1 MFSCKKKMVYC
12 VVLAIFF
19 VILDRLFKV
28 LAISCYENIKIDLIF
43 DYFGF
48 TLAKNYY
55 IAFSLPLSG
64 PILSVFIGVVILI
77 LLYFW
82 LILIKKQEYSQASCL
97 TFVILG
103 AISNI
108 IDRVKYGFVI
118 DYLDLKYFT
127 VFNIADS
134 MIVAGVVLLIILNK
148 KTIIKK

>member
-1 MFSCKKKMVYC
+1 MVYYII
-12 VVLAIFF
+12 LAIFF

-28 LAISCYENIKIDLIF
+28 LALNYYENIKLELIS

-64 PILSVFIGVVILI
+64 PILTLFIGIVILI
-77 LLYFW
+77 LLYFYV
-82 LILIKKQEYSQASCL
+82 ILIKKQEYSQAPCL

-108 IDRVKYGFVI
+108 VDRIKYGFVI

-134 MIVAGVVLLIILNK
+134 MIVVGVVLLVINLKKLNK
-148 KTIIKK
+148 

>member
-1 MFSCKKKMVYC
+1 MVYYII
-12 VVLAIFF
+12 LAIFF

-28 LAISCYENIKIDLIF
+28 LALNYYENIKLELIS

-64 PILSVFIGVVILI
+64 PILTLFIGIVILI
-77 LLYFW
+77 LLYFYV
-82 LILIKKQEYSQASCL
+82 ILIKKEEYAQASCL

-108 IDRVKYGFVI
+108 VDRIKYGFVI

-134 MIVAGVVLLIILNK
+134 MIVVGAVLLIISNLKNK
-148 KTIIKK
+148 

>member
-1 MFSCKKKMVYC
+1 MVYYII
-12 VVLAIFF
+12 LAIFF

-28 LAISCYENIKIDLIF
+28 LALNYYENIKLELIS

-64 PILSVFIGVVILI
+64 PILTLFIGIVILI
-77 LLYFW
+77 LLYFYV
-82 LILIKKQEYSQASCL
+82 ILIKKQEYSQAVCL

-108 IDRVKYGFVI
+108 VDRIKYGFVI

-134 MIVAGVVLLIILNK
+134 MIVVGAVLLVINLKKLNK
-148 KTIIKK
+148 

>member
-1 MFSCKKKMVYC
+1 MVYYII
-12 VVLAIFF
+12 LAIFF

-28 LAISCYENIKIDLIF
+28 LALNYHENIKLELIS

-64 PILSVFIGVVILI
+64 PILTLFIGIIILI
-77 LLYFW
+77 LLYFYV
-82 LILIKKQEYSQASCL
+82 ILIKKQEYSQAACL
-97 TFVILG
+97 IFVIFG

-108 IDRVKYGFVI
+108 VDRIKYGFVI

-134 MIVAGVVLLIILNK
+134 MIVIGAVLLVILNK
-148 KTIIKK
+148 KQLFEK

>member
-1 MFSCKKKMVYC
+1 MVYY
-12 VVLAIFF
+12 VILAIFF

-28 LAISCYENIKIDLIF
+28 LALNYYENIKIELIS

-64 PILSVFIGVVILI
+64 PILTVFIGAVILI
-77 LLYFW
+77 LLYFYV
-82 LILIKKQEYSQASCL
+82 ILIKKQEYSQEACL
-97 TFVILG
+97 TFIILG

-108 IDRVKYGFVI
+108 VDRIKYGFVI

-134 MIVAGVVLLIILNK
+134 MIVCGAVLLIINNLKNK
-148 KTIIKK
+148 NV

>member
-1 MFSCKKKMVYC
+1 MVYYII
-12 VVLAIFF
+12 LAIFF

-28 LAISCYENIKIDLIF
+28 LALNYHENIKLELIS

-64 PILSVFIGVVILI
+64 PILTLFIGIVILI
-77 LLYFW
+77 LLYFYV
-82 LILIKKQEYSQASCL
+82 ILIKKEEYAQASCL

-108 IDRVKYGFVI
+108 VDRIKYGFVI

-134 MIVAGVVLLIILNK
+134 MIVVGAVLLIISNLKNK
-148 KTIIKK
+148 

>member
-1 MFSCKKKMVYC
+1 MFLCKKTIYS

-19 VILDRLFKV
+19 VILDRFFKI
-28 LAISCYENIKIDLIF
+28 LALNYYENIKVDLIL

-64 PILSVFIGVVILI
+64 PILTAFIVIIILI
-77 LLYFW
+77 LLYFE
-82 LILIKKQEYSQASCL
+82 LILIKKQEYTQAMCL
-97 TFVILG
+97 TFVIFG
-103 AISNI
+103 AISNV
-108 IDRVKYGFVI
+108 IDRIKYGFVI

-134 MIVAGVVLLIILNK
+134 MIVFGTVLLIIVNLKNK
-148 KTIIKK
+148 NV

>member
-1 MFSCKKKMVYC
+1 MVYYII
-12 VVLAIFF
+12 LAIFF

-28 LAISCYENIKIDLIF
+28 LALNYYENIKIGLIS
-43 DYFGF
+43 DYFSF

-64 PILSVFIGVVILI
+64 PILTLFIGIIILI
-77 LLYFW
+77 LLYFCV
-82 LILIKKQEYSQASCL
+82 ILIKKEEYAQASCL

-108 IDRVKYGFVI
+108 VDRIKYGFVI

-134 MIVAGVVLLIILNK
+134 MIVVGAVLLVINLKKLNK
-148 KTIIKK
+148 

>member
-1 MFSCKKKMVYC
+1 MLIYKKKMVYYII
-12 VVLAIFF
+12 LAIFF

-28 LAISCYENIKIDLIF
+28 LALNYHENIKLELIS

-64 PILSVFIGVVILI
+64 PILTLFIGIVILI
-77 LLYFW
+77 LLYFYV
-82 LILIKKQEYSQASCL
+82 ILIKKEEYAQASCL

-108 IDRVKYGFVI
+108 VDRIKYGFVI

-134 MIVAGVVLLIILNK
+134 MIVVGAVLLIISNLKNK
-148 KTIIKK
+148 